1 MTCDG
6 VFFHKSSYDALLSY
20 ASTMGNYFYSKC
32 QKLSSYSLFKGQ
44 NTFPGEKYS
53 GKYFHRRFN
62 SFVQLNMNSL
72 VKLLFSIFESI
83 QPE

>member
-20 ASTMGNYFYSKC
+20 ASTIGNYFYSKC
-32 QKLSSYSLFKGQ
+32 QNLHTVFLKVRTQFQGK
-44 NTFPGEKYS
+44 KYS

-72 VKLLFSIFESI
+72 VRLLFSIFESI

>member
-20 ASTMGNYFYSKC
+20 ASTMGNYFYARNYLHIVFLKVRTHF
-32 QKLSSYSLFKGQ
+32 QGK
-44 NTFPGEKYS
+44 KYS
-53 GKYFHRRFN
+53 GKYFQRRFN

-72 VKLLFSIFESI
+72 VRLLFSILESI